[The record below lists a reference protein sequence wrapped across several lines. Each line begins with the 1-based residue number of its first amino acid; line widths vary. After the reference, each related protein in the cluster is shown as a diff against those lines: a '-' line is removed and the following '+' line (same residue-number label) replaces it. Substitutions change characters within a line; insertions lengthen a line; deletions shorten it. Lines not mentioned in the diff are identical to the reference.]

1 LTWFWPIIK
10 DWPGLR
16 RRLGRRISYGGGG
29 CCGGVWWARRV
40 GPGCKWAWALE

>member
-10 DWPGLR
+10 DWLGLR
-16 RRLGRRISYGGGG
+16 RRLWRRISYGGGGG

-40 GPGCKWAWALE
+40 GPGCKWA